1 MTQQVKNS
9 PGSAGDAEDV
19 GSVPGSGRS
28 PGQGGAWQ
36 PTPVFLPE
44 NPTGRRVWWAAI
56 HGVCRESDTTE
67 ATERTCTRNG
77 QGLPVSKLTKP
88 SRSQHCHV

>member
-9 PGSAGDAEDV
+9 PDDSRDAGDT

-36 PTPVFLPE
+36 PTPVFLPGKLPRQKSLVGY
-44 NPTGRRVWWAAI
+44 NPWGLQRVG
-56 HGVCRESDTTE
+56 HD
-67 ATERTCTRNG
+67 
-77 QGLPVSKLTKP
+77 
-88 SRSQHCHV
+88 

>member
-28 PGQGGAWQ
+28 PGQGRAWQ
-36 PTPVFLPE
+36 PTPVFMPGKPHGQKSLVGC
-44 NPTGRRVWWAAI
+44 NPWGLQRVR
-56 HGVCRESDTTE
+56 HD
-67 ATERTCTRNG
+67 
-77 QGLPVSKLTKP
+77 
-88 SRSQHCHV
+88 